1 MERKIGEI
9 FEYNGEWY
17 QCVKEDMYDY
27 CKGCASFENLRCT
40 TLYGNRDCWLKATCK
55 KLEKVGEPYVSYRK
69 LRQRYKL
76 FIPLTLT
83 NGILD
88 EDISCDEVLNI
99 IDIAIKQ
106 NQEDMEEK
114 KIRLRQEEIDFLRRK
129 FKEITQD
136 YVIQG
141 CDREKIQYEFGML
154 FESTQGP
161 YNEEKKMNLKP
172 FDIEAARSGKPICTR
187 EGRKARIICF
197 DTINKGNYPII
208 ALVEDR
214 GFESAWYYDKDG
226 KSNIEECFDLMML
239 PEKRSGWVNV
249 YYDNDASSH
258 RGCRFIYDTKEQAV
272 KEAGSAYI
280 TTVKIEWEE

>member
-88 EDISCDEVLNI
+88 EDISGDEVLNI

-106 NQEDMEEK
+106 NTEDMEANEK
-114 KIRLRQEEIDFLRRK
+114 TISVPEGWEFDRFDECSNIVLKKKKKELPKTWLKCLYSINDVEMIEEDSEVHKCSISDLSYDERLFDDSDRNLLPRGFGKPMLALCQLLVCRNAWWKQLGWKPDWNDRKSLKHCIHSDGYSTTDITQHSTFPRILAFPTEDTAIDF
-129 FKEITQD
+129 
-136 YVIQG
+136 
-141 CDREKIQYEFGML
+141 CDTFR
-154 FESTQGP
+154 
-161 YNEEKKMNLKP
+161 
-172 FDIEAARSGKPICTR
+172 
-187 EGRKARIICF
+187 
-197 DTINKGNYPII
+197 
-208 ALVEDR
+208 
-214 GFESAWYYDKDG
+214 
-226 KSNIEECFDLMML
+226 DL
-239 PEKRSGWVNV
+239 
-249 YYDNDASSH
+249 
-258 RGCRFIYDTKEQAV
+258 I
-272 KEAGSAYI
+272 KEA
-280 TTVKIEWEE
+280 KELL

>member
-9 FEYNGEWY
+9 FEYKGEWY

-88 EDISCDEVLNI
+88 EDISCDEVVNI

-114 KIRLRQEEIDFLRRK
+114 TQLPKEDNPLTRLVYNYVNGKISD
-129 FKEITQD
+129 KELIKSIKEVSD
-136 YVIQG
+136 EY
-141 CDREKIQYEFGML
+141 
-154 FESTQGP
+154 P
-161 YNEEKKMNLKP
+161 YNKNNLKP
-172 FDIEAARSGKPICTR
+172 FSLEAAKAGKPVCTR
-187 EGRKARIICF
+187 DGRKARIICF
-197 DTINKGNYPII
+197 DRKDNTPIV
-208 ALVEDR
+208 ALIERV
-214 GFESAWYYDKDG
+214 DG
-226 KSNIEECFDLMML
+226 IEILQCF
-239 PEKRSGWVNV
+239 
-249 YYDNDASSH
+249 YND
-258 RGCRFIYDTKEQAV
+258 GIQLQ
-272 KEAGSAYI
+272 I
-280 TTVKIEWEE
+280 TTS

>member
-1 MERKIGEI
+1 MTMERKIGEI

-99 IDIAIKQ
+99 IDIGIKQ
-106 NQEDMEEK
+106 NQEDMEANEK
-114 KIRLRQEEIDFLRRK
+114 TISVPEGWEFDRFDECSNIVLKKKKKELPKTWLKCLYSINDVEMIEEDSEVHKCSISDLSYDERLFD
-129 FKEITQD
+129 D
-136 YVIQG
+136 S
-141 CDREKIQYEFGML
+141 DR
-154 FESTQGP
+154 
-161 YNEEKKMNLKP
+161 NLLP
-172 FDIEAARSGKPICTR
+172 RGFGKPMLALCQLLVCRNAWWKQLGWKPDCSYNSINLPETHYGGGTISDFGIC
-187 EGRKARIICF
+187 GDKRIFIF
-197 DTINKGNYPII
+197 PTSE
-208 ALVEDR
+208 VR
-214 GFESAWYYDKDG
+214 DKFLETFRDL
-226 KSNIEECFDLMML
+226 IEE
-239 PEKRSGWVNV
+239 
-249 YYDNDASSH
+249 A
-258 RGCRFIYDTKEQAV
+258 KELL
-272 KEAGSAYI
+272 
-280 TTVKIEWEE
+280 